1 MSSAIV
7 CGLEIYLGKDA
18 IANGES
24 VAGRGGST
32 IHYSP
37 ENHISVVV
45 GGNGRVVTVGYG
57 RFTP

>member
-1 MSSAIV
+1 MQGRGIPPSAV
-7 CGLEIYLGKDA
+7 EDA
-18 IANGES
+18 IANGKS